1 MLTRLNNSGKFN
13 LWTNNPILIE
23 QRNKFEKDYLNKE
36 FAKSVYQDEW
46 NRISKDGTK
55 EKIINYYEDY

>member
-1 MLTRLNNSGKFN
+1 MGNLTIDYSKILNNSLEDYKK
-13 LWTNNPILIE
+13 IV
-23 QRNKFEKDYLNKE
+23 KDKCKDNKE